1 MSHRKTITIIIT
13 FTIILISLLSAGCA
27 QYEVL
32 GYTVTITPSNSTSED
47 IVPKEVENSTSTTT
61 ITATPTLTSTP
72 TPTPTPEPT
81 PRRDPITNFIRIEG
95 HRFTPSGDI
104 QILVGDTVQWRN
116 FEAKKNPREL
126 ISEDG
131 LWEEPIHLNF
141 MMIHEYTFN
150 ETGTFTFS
158 LMYNEHA
165 SRQEISVI

>member
-1 MSHRKTITIIIT
+1 MSHRKTITTILT
-13 FTIILISLLSAGCA
+13 LTIILISLLSAGCA

-47 IVPKEVENSTSTTT
+47 IVPKEVENSTPTTA
-61 ITATPTLTSTP
+61 ITATPTLPP

-81 PRRDPITNFIRIEG
+81 PRRDPITNLIRIEG
-95 HRFTPSGDI
+95 HQFTPSGDI

-141 MMIHEYTFN
+141 MMLHEYTFN

>member
-1 MSHRKTITIIIT
+1 MSHRKTITTILT
-13 FTIILISLLSAGCA
+13 LTIILISLLSAGCA

-47 IVPKEVENSTSTTT
+47 IVPKEVENSTPTST
-61 ITATPTLTSTP
+61 ITATP

-81 PRRDPITNFIRIEG
+81 PRRDPITNLIRIEG
-95 HRFTPSGDI
+95 HQFMPSGDI

-141 MMIHEYTFN
+141 MMLHEYTFN

>member
-1 MSHRKTITIIIT
+1 MHKKTITTIIT

-32 GYTVTITPSNSTSED
+32 GYTVTITPSNNISKD
-47 IVPKEVENSTSTTT
+47 LVPKEFENSTPTTT
-61 ITATPTLTSTP
+61 IIATPTQTP
-72 TPTPTPEPT
+72 IQTPTPTPEPT
-81 PRRDPITNFIRIEG
+81 PRRDPITNYIKIEG
-95 HRFTPSGDI
+95 HRFTPSGDLE
-104 QILVGDTVQWRN
+104 ILVGDTVQWRN

-141 MMIHEYTFN
+141 MVLHEYTFN

-158 LMYNEHA
+158 LMYNEYA